1 MKIKK
6 KTVYS
11 IFIFLLSILIK
22 TYRIDIG
29 NAPVW
34 DETHFGKFAYKYLTR
49 RFYFDVHPPLGK
61 MLTALGGWISNQKI
75 ANYDFEDYKPYPI
88 DFDYIT
94 YRIFHAIIGSFVPLF
109 GFYILR
115 LFKLSCIKSFM
126 GSLLLIFDNGFTM
139 ITKIIVLDS
148 HMLAFT
154 AITAYYF
161 CKYHFAHTFNEKEKL
176 LIPLGFFLGC
186 TISIKWIGGL
196 TTMWLGI
203 YIIIELFY
211 IYMYHDLNYLIRAFI
226 LRFIFLIN
234 LPLALYFIFFL
245 IHFKI
250 CNNATSDAQMMSKE
264 FNYRLNN
271 IPFQNSYK
279 YITYGKQI
287 TLKFADGYLHSHP
300 HTFPEYLNITNDKN
314 YLKKFQITVYT
325 SQDNNNNFFFQKVN
339 ADTDVSFMKYNDE
352 VVILHQL
359 TNGYITIDDSK
370 SFVNND
376 KRVFGFQNQ
385 ITDNAIFIIEP
396 SDTQE
401 GFTVNVEALKPF
413 RLKHKKSG
421 VYLSNSKKQL
431 PSWGYKQFEVTGS
444 LSLLNTE
451 LIVEE
456 NIHSDHQ
463 NNSLVIFQKR
473 WFIYDFYE
481 LQWQMYTINKNLIT
495 DRELEPSGIES
506 RPYMWP
512 ILMKGIRLTNWNI
525 NGRFYL
531 FMNPLLIYS
540 TTICCLYSLFQIVNN
555 FFQFKKQVFLNI
567 HTKKT
572 NNMLLCRF
580 NTNIVKNITTKY
592 IHKQLFQYYFFIGG
606 YLFHY
611 IPFFFVHRVLY
622 LHHYFPAYFFAILG
636 LVICIRKWKFYNE
649 FIILNIMVYLMYSP
663 VCYGLP
669 QNNYMRWIK
678 IIPTWNFTND

>member
-1 MKIKK
+1 M
-6 KTVYS
+6 
-11 IFIFLLSILIK
+11 
-22 TYRIDIG
+22 
-29 NAPVW
+29 
-34 DETHFGKFAYKYLTR
+34 
-49 RFYFDVHPPLGK
+49 
-61 MLTALGGWISNQKI
+61 
-75 ANYDFEDYKPYPI
+75 
-88 DFDYIT
+88 
-94 YRIFHAIIGSFVPLF
+94 
-109 GFYILR
+109 
-115 LFKLSCIKSFM
+115 
-126 GSLLLIFDNGFTM
+126 
-139 ITKIIVLDS
+139 
-148 HMLAFT
+148 
-154 AITAYYF
+154 
-161 CKYHFAHTFNEKEKL
+161 
-176 LIPLGFFLGC
+176 
-186 TISIKWIGGL
+186 
-196 TTMWLGI
+196 
-203 YIIIELFY
+203 
-211 IYMYHDLNYLIRAFI
+211 
-226 LRFIFLIN
+226 
-234 LPLALYFIFFL
+234 
-245 IHFKI
+245 
-250 CNNATSDAQMMSKE
+250 
-264 FNYRLNN
+264 
-271 IPFQNSYK
+271 
-279 YITYGKQI
+279 
-287 TLKFADGYLHSHP
+287 
-300 HTFPEYLNITNDKN
+300 
-314 YLKKFQITVYT
+314 
-325 SQDNNNNFFFQKVN
+325 
-339 ADTDVSFMKYNDE
+339 
-352 VVILHQL
+352 
-359 TNGYITIDDSK
+359 
-370 SFVNND
+370 
-376 KRVFGFQNQ
+376 
-385 ITDNAIFIIEP
+385 
-396 SDTQE
+396 
-401 GFTVNVEALKPF
+401 
-413 RLKHKKSG
+413 
-421 VYLSNSKKQL
+421 
-431 PSWGYKQFEVTGS
+431 
-444 LSLLNTE
+444 LNTE
-451 LIVEE
+451 LIIEE

-512 ILMKGIRLTNWNI
+512 ILMKGIRLTNWNT

-572 NNMLLCRF
+572 NNMLLCKF